1 MLRPLL
7 LRLFRA
13 LIGVYFRD
21 IEAVGVP
28 PPSTRGRLLAAN
40 HVNGLIDPILV
51 VTRAPFA
58 ISPIAKAPLF
68 KVPVLSALLRIADA
82 VPVVRKKDEPG
93 APTASNDVVFDR
105 VADHFARGGNIL
117 IFPEG
122 VSHNEPQ
129 LVPIKTGPARML
141 ARAYERGTRGLT
153 FQAIALEFDA
163 RDTFRSRAL
172 LVFGPV
178 RSVDDYAGEVSTITD
193 TLRDDLNDLVIAGR
207 TWPERRLI
215 ARVAELLAHDEGDRT
230 LATWSS
236 IGRQVAA
243 ARTVLSDP
251 HDPRYRSVEEA
262 VTRYYDLLERTGAR
276 EDHVVADVPRP
287 PGSWA
292 RALFL
297 VAILPLALVGFVL
310 YALPY
315 QAPKLAQ
322 RLAGTEQDVV
332 STYKLGIGLATYALW
347 MGALLALAF
356 LRLPRPWLVA
366 TIVVTSAL
374 AALIWLDRSELLTA
388 RWSARANA
396 EPLRAAR
403 ADAVAAIARARASLA
418 P

>member
-7 LRLFRA
+7 LRFFRA

-28 PPSTRGRLLAAN
+28 PASTRGRLLAAN

-68 KVPVLSALLRIADA
+68 KVPVLRTLLRVAQA
-82 VPVVRKKDEPG
+82 VPVIRKQEGGGDNE
-93 APTASNDVVFDR
+93 AVFDR
-105 VADHFARGGNIL
+105 IADHFAHGGNIL

-178 RSVDDYAGEVSTITD
+178 REVDPLRGDVAAITD
-193 TLRDDLNDLVIAGR
+193 TLREDLQDLVIAGG

-215 ARVAELLAHDEGDRT
+215 ARVAELLAHDEGDRS
-230 LATWSS
+230 LATWST
-236 IGRQVAA
+236 IGRQVVAA
-243 ARTVLSDP
+243 KKVLTSP
-251 HDPRYRSVEEA
+251 AQYRAVDEA
-262 VTRYYDLLERTGAR
+262 VTSYYELLERTGVR
-276 EDHVVADVPRP
+276 EDHVVANVPRP
-287 PGSWA
+287 PGAVW
-292 RALFL
+292 RAVGLL
-297 VAILPLALVGFVL
+297 AILPLALVGFVL
-310 YALPY
+310 YAIPY
-315 QAPKLAQ
+315 QLPKLAA
-322 RLAGTEQDVV
+322 RLAGKEQDVV
-332 STYKLGIGLATYALW
+332 STYKLGIGIAAYAVW
-347 MGALLALAF
+347 MAALVVVAF
-356 LRLPRPWLVA
+356 LQLPQPWVCALV
-366 TIVVTSAL
+366 IVASAI

-388 RWSARANA
+388 RFRARRNAAALREMRASAV
-396 EPLRAAR
+396 E
-403 ADAVAAIARARASLA
+403 AIARARALVT
-418 P
+418 